1 MRIKVK
7 PSEGKITFRLWFPTS
22 IIKSN
27 FITKQI
33 QKYCKSVKLDF
44 ASFMP
49 TMYKSLKSY
58 IRHNGHFVLVD
69 VVSSEG
75 DKIIIKV

>member
-7 PSEGKITFRLWFPTS
+7 PAESKITFRLWLPTS
-22 IIKSN
+22 MLKSK

-33 QKYCKSVKLDF
+33 IKYCKGVNLDF
-44 ASFMP
+44 KELMP
-49 TMYKSLKSY
+49 KMYKSLKSY
-58 IRHNGHFVLVD
+58 IRHNGHFILID

>member
-22 IIKSN
+22 IIKSK

-33 QKYCKSVKLDF
+33 QKYCKGVSLDF
-44 ASFMP
+44 TTLMP

-58 IRHNGHFVLVD
+58 VRHNGHFVLID
-69 VVSSEG
+69 VLDSEG
-75 DKIIIKV
+75 DIIKIKV